1 MKKNLI
7 VLLVSS
13 LALCSCEGFLDM
25 TPTDR
30 VSPKI
35 IWATTEKAEYNKKK
49 KKIQNLVYK

>member
-30 VSPKI
+30 VPPEI
-35 IWATTEKAEYNKKK
+35 RWATTEKAENSSSFLESD
-49 KKIQNLVYK
+49 IGDL

>member
-35 IWATTEKAEYNKKK
+35 IWATTEKAENNINFLYY
-49 KKIQNLVYK
+49 LS